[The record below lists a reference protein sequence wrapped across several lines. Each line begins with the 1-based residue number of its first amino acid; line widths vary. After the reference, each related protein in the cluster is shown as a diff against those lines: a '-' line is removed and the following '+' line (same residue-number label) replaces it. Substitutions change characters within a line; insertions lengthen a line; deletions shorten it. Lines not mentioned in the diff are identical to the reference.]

1 MKRLVSTRRFRQL
14 RSTRTRSRVILTC
27 VSALLVLACAASVLV
42 MVRGRAA
49 GARFTWPEGL
59 TKVFGSRAASTSLPL
74 SPAPPVVTTRTV
86 CPSGCD
92 YATLTA
98 AFADLTT
105 NGVSTAT
112 VLELQATYVSTSET
126 YPITVG
132 NISGNSATNTIT
144 VVPALGAT
152 NLSISSA
159 NTTATIDLNGAANV
173 IFDGRPGATGSV
185 KQLTIADTSTAT
197 GGTAVRFINEA
208 SNNTI
213 RYTTLKSNF
222 PSPTFGVV
230 TFSTTSGVNGNDNNT
245 IDNCDIDGGAG
256 ATASPTSGVAQNG
269 IFSLGTT
276 TTVARNNSG
285 NTISN
290 NNIFNNFV
298 TGVAATS
305 AGILLAVG
313 NTDWTISGNSIY
325 QTATRTATVGA
336 ATIYGISIAN
346 SASGNNFVVT
356 GNFIGGSAA
365 SAGGTA
371 WTINGAFGN
380 RFNAIGLNVGSTTA
394 SSVQG
399 NTVTNFSF
407 LTTSTFTSNS
417 TSPLATGVW
426 GGIYVAAGKANVGT
440 ITGNIIGSGTG
451 TGSILVTGQTNP
463 GATANGLGVSGAD
476 TVNIS
481 NNTVG
486 SITTSGA
493 TAAISTG
500 IIGIN
505 SNAVG
510 AITVNNNTIGS
521 TTTANS
527 LNASLAST
535 GTTTQV
541 VIGIKNTGG
550 SNFAITNNT
559 IANLNNAYVPSS
571 ANVNN
576 IMAGISTSNGLV
588 TITGNTIRN
597 LSTAANA
604 NGVGANSSVQG
615 IQNTSTID
623 PLTITGNTIRSIAN
637 NNNTGATVVLGI
649 YNAGQF
655 TGTNIIARNFI
666 HSLTNLST
674 AGFMNGIDVPGG
686 AATYRNNMIV
696 LGNGLTNAVLING
709 INETGGTNNFYHNSI
724 YIGGANVFSGSTP
737 TNAFTS
743 ITSGTRNYRDNIF
756 VNARSNTSGT
766 GKHYAVRYG
775 GAGSNP
781 SGLTTNN
788 NIYLASGVG
797 GVFGFFNSAD
807 RANLA
812 AWQTATGQDAN
823 SFESDPQYLDP
834 ANATTPNL
842 HINPTVATLVESSG
856 ADVGVTDDFDTD
868 IRANFTPV
876 DLGADAGNFTSGG
889 DFAPPIIAY
898 TTLPNTAS
906 TSNRTLTISVSDFS
920 GVPTSGTGLPR
931 LYFRKGASGGFATT
945 QCSFV
950 SGSSYSCTFDYSLV
964 AGASVAV
971 GDAVQYYVVAQDAA
985 PSPNVA
991 ANPSA
996 GAAGFTASPP
1006 AVSTPPTTPNSYNI
1020 TGAFTGTYSVCDGA
1034 TYATLKSFFDAVNGA
1049 VVTGNITVNVLGPC
1063 SETATASLNQWL
1075 EEPAGSNFTMLIQP
1089 GGGAAR
1095 TITGAINGALIKL
1108 NGADR
1113 VTIDGLNSG
1122 GNSLALTN
1130 NNTSGTGIWLASLG
1144 LGAGATNNTIRNII
1158 ITGNSTNTS
1167 GSGVDVSG
1175 STISSSGGD
1184 NDGNT
1189 IQGNTITKFGSGI
1202 SVNGSGTVSAG
1213 GVDGLIVANN
1223 IVGPATA
1230 GANNILS
1237 TGIVISSAVAPS
1249 ITGNTVRNV
1258 VSTSFGSST
1267 EGIGLLFVTNAVVT
1281 KNTVSNISTSGS
1293 SAFAFGVLVHEGCTG
1308 AQVTGNKITG
1318 VITTDAAGQS
1328 AKGIYVNTETTA
1340 SNVTVA
1346 NNVVSDIQSASGTG
1360 TDFLRQPVGIYLDGA
1375 TGGINLY
1382 HNSVNLFGSH
1392 AGASGVTLQAALFVN
1407 TSVTAV
1413 DLRDNIFADSYDNSS
1428 SATDKSY
1435 AIYSRAPATSFTTI
1449 NYNDY
1454 YASGPTGVLGF
1465 LVADRADIS
1474 AWRTATGQ
1482 DVNSLASNPQFAST
1496 ADLHITRTSPSVLSP
1511 VENVGI
1517 SIGGITTDFE
1527 NDTRANPPDI
1537 GADEVTAMGFQSA
1550 VFVTP
1555 ENGGS
1560 SFNTITVTR
1569 TAGSGNAASVNYA
1582 TGDAAATGGPVCTAG
1597 IDYISTSGTLNFAA
1611 GETSKTFQIT
1621 LCDDAVYEGNEDVS
1635 LTLSSPVG
1643 SIVGPFNPAVFSITD
1658 NESAPETDVAV
1669 AGGNLVISDAN
1680 GGATDDTLTISLVA
1694 GPNIRIHDP
1703 SHTLS
1708 AGAGASQVDPNTVD
1722 VLLGSVTGNI
1732 QVNTLAG
1739 NDILTLD
1746 LSGGDFIP
1754 GAGLTFNGGN
1764 PTTGPGDKL
1773 SITGGSQGSVT
1784 YNYINA
1790 HDGSILMQNF
1800 GKVNYTGLEPITNSG
1815 TATDVVFNLP
1825 AGPNAATLADDGTS
1839 GNTLSR
1845 LSAATIE
1852 TTDFANPTGS
1862 LTINRGNAGDT
1873 LAVNAL
1879 PDFNASL
1886 TLGSVGSEFNTIIF
1900 NGGVTLAANKNL
1912 FGNASGTINLSN
1924 GTSALTTSGA
1934 GTISLAGANVT
1945 GSGNVSTGG
1954 GLTVSTS
1961 GPDSTLNTL
1970 SGVISGT
1977 GGLTILSSNA
1987 LAFNSVALTGANT
2000 YTGVTTLSGNGRPVE
2015 VKVGSL
2021 ADGGL
2026 PSAIGASSNAAANLV
2041 FAGISMFTYTGAA
2054 TSTNRLFTL
2063 SGPSDSSLE
2072 ILSNGTGEVAF
2083 TNPGAL
2089 VFGSSGNVSF
2099 VIYGTN
2105 NGSFAP
2111 VIGNRTGGVTNL
2123 SKGDNDTWTL
2133 SGANTYTGAT
2143 DIEMGTLSV
2152 SLLADGGVAS
2162 NIGASTNAAPNLSV
2176 RGTLKYTGSG
2186 ANTDRLFKLG
2196 SDGGAIDSSG
2206 SGALNFTNT
2215 NAIDTD
2221 DLNTANA
2228 AFTLAGANTGA
2239 NTFAPKVND
2248 GASANI
2254 VPLTKTGA
2262 GAWNLSGV
2270 NTYTGATSV
2279 NAGRLN
2285 INGSITSNVTV
2296 ADTSTL
2302 GGTGTIY
2309 SANTVTV
2316 QSGGTVAPGTSPGL
2330 LNTGNV
2336 TFDSSSTFAVEING
2350 PTAGS
2355 GYDQLNVTGTVSLS
2369 DAVLSLTGSHN
2380 PSEGEQFIIVNNDG
2394 SEAIIGTFN
2403 GLPEGTIIPAFFS
2416 SGYGPAKI
2424 SYVGGDGNDVVLTVV
2439 AATITLAVSPSSGME
2454 DSGST
2459 INYTFTRSIITGTQ
2473 MVNFSVGGTADSA
2486 TDYGASGADTFGATS
2501 GTVTFAANSAT
2512 AIVSITPSADS
2523 DYEAN
2528 ETVTLTVTSGV
2539 DYNVGSPAS
2548 ATATIDNDDAPSST
2562 LVVTKTADTNNICLP
2577 GDCSLR
2583 EAIAAANTNA
2593 DTNTITFDIP
2603 GAGPHTIQL
2612 TSALNNLAE
2621 NVNLNGPADESVT
2634 VRGEGA
2640 DNPYR
2645 IFVINSGKTV
2655 TISNLNITNGLA
2667 TGASPDNC
2675 GGGIFNNHGT
2685 LTVGGSAI
2693 YLNNADS
2700 GAGIC
2705 NFGQGG
2711 PSATLTVFNSTLSG
2725 NVATGQGG
2733 GIYNDGYN
2741 SGSASLTVVNSTLS
2755 ENRGPAG
2762 GGAVLNTTDNFGSA
2776 IVLVRNSIFQSL
2788 AVPGIEENIK
2798 TSGGGALVTSQGH
2811 NLSDDKAGDG
2821 PETGPGGYLNATGD
2835 IRNTN
2840 PRLGSLADNG
2850 GPTLTHELL
2859 PGSPAIEGGDDCVL
2873 TGCSGA
2879 SPFVTTD
2886 QRGVARPQS
2895 THVDMGAFELQ
2906 AYVVTKTADT
2916 NNTCL
2921 PGDCSLRE
2929 AIKAANSDA
2938 PNPRMISFNIPSS
2951 DTGYDVNGVCTITPS
2966 TYVLP
2971 PITNSV
2977 LIDGYSQ
2984 PGSKQNGLDLDAGD
2998 DAVLKI
3004 QLSGTDLAD
3013 GSLGLDLH
3021 YGAEW
3026 SVVRGLIIND
3036 FKGAGVWI
3044 ENEGANQISGNF
3056 IGTNAAGTAAVANG
3070 DGVAIVYGLFH
3081 LLGGDLPGE
3090 RNVISGNT
3098 TNGIRMT
3105 GDETNVN
3112 FVEGNYIGTTKN
3124 GDAALG
3130 NAVGVYINDDS
3141 AGNVIGCEVINGD
3154 NLISGNSSAGVR
3166 IEESSDNLVEGNF
3179 IGTDKTGAT
3188 AIPNVTGVDLKN
3200 APLNTVGTPDFGNLI
3215 SGNSGTGLWIQSTP
3229 ESGSPSSTNDVQGNR
3244 IGINFTGTA
3253 ALANNVGV
3261 LIHDASDN
3269 LIGGGNTS
3277 GDRNYISGNLLEGIR
3292 IEVSGSTAV
3301 SDGNQIFG
3309 NSIGTNVAG
3318 TAAIPNQGSGIKIV
3332 GGFFNE
3338 VGCTFT
3344 GSGNLI
3350 SGNKGEGVELTG
3362 GAGNNFVQ
3370 GNLIGVQ
3377 SDATSAL
3384 GNGGSGVEIYSLPS
3398 GPSSNNVVGV
3408 FQNEEVD
3415 RTRLDSIAAKT
3426 GPCRAQP
3433 ERNALKEGKAKAIRQ
3448 APQKTEALA
3457 AAGTTPKRAAAVR
3470 PPRQIQR
3477 AKRSPQGR
3485 FAPLTKASQALTPSA
3500 KQATRMGPA
3509 IAPPQTVTV
3518 NGGNV
3523 IAFNVDDGVKISSAG
3538 DLNNLISQNSIYSN
3552 GKLGINLVGGTE
3564 SAEVTDNDIGD
3575 GDPGP
3580 NNLQNF
3586 PAITDAAAD
3595 TQIIYGTLDSSIED
3609 EPFTIEFF
3617 VNADCD
3623 GSGNGEGKTFIGST
3637 QTGLDNFSFTAPAG
3651 SFTAGQTITATAT
3664 DVKGN
3669 TSEFSSCFLAS
3680 QTTAGADLY
3689 IEKSD
3694 SPDPVSTGNTLTYT
3708 LTVFSNGPAPANNV
3722 VVTDTLP
3729 ASVTLV
3735 SSTPS
3740 QGSACTG
3747 TTTLTCNLGTVNFGE
3762 TPTVII
3768 VVTAPN
3774 TAGVISNLAS
3784 VSSPDDLVT
3793 ENNSDSEDT
3802 NVIGCP
3808 SSFTVNDNGDAS
3820 DATPG
3825 DKVCATAGAV
3835 CTLRA
3840 AIEEANALT
3849 SCGTITIDATG
3860 ISGAISLGTALDSI
3874 GHNVN
3879 INGPGANL
3887 LTVQRGGASGFRIFT
3902 INPNMTVS
3910 ISGLTISNGSA
3921 AIGGG
3926 IYNNRGALTISN
3938 STISGN
3944 TASSAGGGIHN
3955 GGIGAGN
3962 AALMITNSTIRG
3974 NSSTGDGGGVSS
3986 DAGSGTASLIMIDN
4000 TVSGNTAN
4008 NQGGGVNVIS
4018 SMATLTN
4025 VTVTNNRSDN
4035 DNIAGGV
4042 GGGLYESSGTVTL
4055 QNTIVAG
4062 NFRGGSTTRDDINGS
4077 LQVASS
4083 YNLIGDG
4090 TGITGVGSLPSNN
4103 QIGTSGSPIDP
4114 LLGALQDNGG
4124 PTFTHGLLYN
4134 SPAID
4139 KGDNAVTGSP
4149 LLLTTDQRGSGF
4161 ARQADSDLTAGAI
4174 VDIGAYERQATESRD
4189 VPGGSNIQ
4197 VNLVDAIL
4205 TFPCVNCGGF
4215 VSRKAGAQTRP
4226 GLNPAGAPSASITVI
4241 DPASQPTPPLGYVI
4255 GNNSS
4260 PPLPAFDLSTTAS
4273 SNPPIGVCFYL
4284 PSINDQTF
4292 FNGLKVLHREA
4303 GQNQVY
4309 GDSDDVLVDRTR
4321 AINPIDFSSRLVCGE
4336 VDSFSA
4342 FVIGHTAT
4350 PTAAN
4355 GNVSGQILDSNGHPV
4370 EGAGIRMSGTQNRL
4384 TVTDA
4389 NGNYRFDNVE
4399 TNGFYTVVPSRAN
4412 YSFSPSQR
4420 SFSALGQQTD
4430 AAFNASGTSNGLNP
4444 LDTTEYFV
4452 RQQYLDFLGRE
4463 PDEAGLNFWYRNIE
4477 SCGDNGNCRTA
4488 KRIDTSAAFFLS
4500 IEFQQTGYLVY
4511 RTYRAAYGDL
4521 PGPPVP
4527 LRLNEFKPDTAAIG
4541 NGVIVNKNGWETQLE
4556 QNKQVFM
4563 SEFGQRPRF
4572 VTEYPLTLTPVEFV
4586 DHLFV
4591 NAGVA
4596 PSTEARSLAI
4606 GEFGSQANS
4615 ADAAARGR
4623 ALRRVAENSVL
4634 ARRQF
4639 NQAFVLMQY
4648 FGYLRR
4654 DANAGQDTD
4663 FSGYNFWLNKLN
4675 TFDGNFGDAE
4685 MVKAFL
4691 VSGEYR
4697 GRFPR

>member
-1 MKRLVSTRRFRQL
+1 
-14 RSTRTRSRVILTC
+14 
-27 VSALLVLACAASVLV
+27 LLVLAFAASVLV

-59 TKVFGSRAASTSLPL
+59 TRVFGGRAASTSLPL

-86 CPSGCD
+86 CPAGCD

-105 NGVSTAT
+105 NGVSTT
-112 VLELQATYVSTSET
+112 MVLELQATYVSTGET
-126 YPITVG
+126 YPITIA

-159 NTTATIDLNGAANV
+159 NTTATIDLNGAANI

-185 KQLTIADTSTAT
+185 KQLTVADTSTAT

-222 PSPTFGVV
+222 PSPTVGVV
-230 TFSTTSGVNGNDNNT
+230 TFSTTTGANGNDNNT

-269 IFSLGTT
+269 MFSLGTT

-305 AGILLAVG
+305 AGILLGVG

-336 ATIYGISIAN
+336 ATVYGISIAN
-346 SASGNNFVVT
+346 TASGNNFVVS

-365 SAGGTA
+365 SAGGSA
-371 WTINGAFGN
+371 WTINGAFAN
-380 RFNAIGLNVGSTTA
+380 RFNAIGLNVATTTA

-399 NTVTNFSF
+399 NTIANFSF
-407 LTTSTFTSNS
+407 LTTSTANANS
-417 TSPLATGVW
+417 TSSPLGTGAW
-426 GGIYVAAGKANVGT
+426 GGIYIAAGKANVGT

-463 GATANGLGVSGAD
+463 GATANGLGVSSAD

-493 TAAISTG
+493 SGTLSTG

-510 AITVNNNTIGS
+510 AIVVNNNTIGS

-535 GTTTQV
+535 GTTAQV

-550 SNFAITNNT
+550 SSFSITNNT
-559 IANLNNAYVPSS
+559 IANLNNAYVPST
-571 ANVNN
+571 ANGNN
-576 IMAGISTSNGLV
+576 ILSGISTSNGLV
-588 TITGNTIRN
+588 TITGNTVRN
-597 LSTAANA
+597 LSTAANG
-604 NGVGANSSVQG
+604 NGVGSASSVQG

-637 NNNTGATVVLGI
+637 NNTTGATVVLGI

-655 TGTNIIARNFI
+655 TGTNIIARNFV

-696 LGNGLTNAVLING
+696 LGNGLTNAVLIDG

-724 YIGGANVFSGSTP
+724 YIGGANVVSGSTP

-743 ITSGTRNYRDNIF
+743 ITTGTRNYRDNIF

-766 GKHYAVRYG
+766 GKHYGVRYG
-775 GAGSNP
+775 GASPNP

-788 NIYLASGVG
+788 NIYLASGAG

-812 AWQTATGQDAN
+812 AWQSATGQDAN
-823 SFESDPQYLDP
+823 SFEADPQYLDP

-842 HINPTVATLVESSG
+842 HINPTVATLVEGSG

-876 DLGADAGNFTSGG
+876 DIGADAGNFTSGG
-889 DFAPPIIAY
+889 DFAPPVISY

-906 TSNRTLTISVSDFS
+906 TSNRTLTISVTDFS
-920 GVPTSGTGLPR
+920 GVPTSGAGLPR

-945 QCSFV
+945 QCTFV

-985 PSPNVA
+985 PTPNVA

-996 GAAGFTASPP
+996 GAAGFSASPP
-1006 AVSTPPTTPNSYNI
+1006 AVSTPPTTPNSYLI
-1020 TGAFTGTYSVCDGA
+1020 TGAFTGIYTVCDGG
-1034 TYATLKSFFDAVNGA
+1034 TYATLKSFFDAVNGG
-1049 VVTGNITVNVLGPC
+1049 VVTGNITVAILGPC
-1063 SETATASLNQWL
+1063 SEAATASLNQWL

-1089 GGGAAR
+1089 AGGAR
-1095 TITGAINGALIKL
+1095 TITGTINGALIKL

-1113 VTIDGLNSG
+1113 VTIEGLNTG
-1122 GNSLALTN
+1122 ANSLSLTN
-1130 NNTSGTGIWLASLG
+1130 TNTSGTGIWLASLG
-1144 LGAGATNNTIRNII
+1144 LGAGATNNTIRSIT

-1175 STISSSGGD
+1175 SSISSPGAD

-1189 IQGNTITKFGSGI
+1189 VQGNTITKFGSGI

-1213 GVDGLIVANN
+1213 GVDGLLVANN

-1237 TGIVISSAVAPS
+1237 TGIVISNAVAPS

-1258 VSTSFGSST
+1258 VSTSVGSPT

-1281 KNTVSNISTSGS
+1281 RNTVSNISTSGS
-1293 SAFAFGVLVHEGCTG
+1293 SAFAFGIVVHEGSTG

-1318 VITTDAAGQS
+1318 IITTDAAGQS

-1392 AGASGVTLQAALFVN
+1392 AGVATASLQAALYVN
-1407 TSVTAV
+1407 SGVTAI
-1413 DLRDNIFADSYDNSS
+1413 DLRDNIFANSYDNSS

-1435 AIYSRAPATSFTTI
+1435 AIYSRAPASSFTTI

-1465 LVADRADIS
+1465 LASDRADIA

-1482 DVNSLASNPQFAST
+1482 DVNSLAGDPQFAST
-1496 ADLHITRTSPSVLSP
+1496 VDLHIKRTSPSALSP

-1517 SIGGITTDFE
+1517 SIGGITTDFD

-1550 VFVTP
+1550 VFVSP
-1555 ENGGS
+1555 ENGGN

-1582 TGDAAATGGPVCTAG
+1582 TSDGSATGGGTCAAG
-1597 IDYISTSGTLNFAA
+1597 VDYITTSGTLNFSA
-1611 GETSKTFQIT
+1611 GQTSKTFQIT
-1621 LCDDAVYEGNEDVS
+1621 LCDDAVYEGTEDIN

-1643 SIVGPFNPAVFSITD
+1643 SIIGPFNPAVFSITD

-1669 AGGNLVISDAN
+1669 SGGNLVIGDSN
-1680 GGATDDTLTISLVA
+1680 GGTTDDTLTISLVA

-1708 AGAGASQVDPNTVD
+1708 AGAGAGQVDPNTVD
-1722 VLLGSVTGNI
+1722 VPLGSVTGNI

-1754 GAGLTFNGGN
+1754 NAGLTFNGGN

-1773 SITGGSQGSVT
+1773 ILTGGSQGTVT
-1784 YNYINA
+1784 YNYTNA
-1790 HDGSILMQNF
+1790 HDGSILMESF
-1800 GKVNYTGLEPITNSG
+1800 GTVNYTGLEPITNSG
-1815 TATDVVFNLP
+1815 TATDIVFNLP

-1886 TLGSVGSEFNTIIF
+1886 TLGSVGSEFNTITF

-1912 FGNASGTINLSN
+1912 SGNASGTINLSN

-1945 GSGNVSTGG
+1945 GSGNISTGG

-1961 GPDSTLNTL
+1961 GTDSTLNTL
-1970 SGVISGT
+1970 SGVISGS

-2015 VKVGSL
+2015 VKAGSL

-2041 FAGISMFTYTGAA
+2041 FAGISMFTYTGSA
-2054 TSTNRLFTL
+2054 TSTDRLFTL
-2063 SGPSDSSLE
+2063 SGPSDFSLE
-2072 ILSNGTGEVAF
+2072 IISNGTGELAF

-2089 VFGSSGNVSF
+2089 VFGGSGNVSF

-2123 SKGDNDTWTL
+2123 SKSDDDTWTL

-2143 DIEMGTLSV
+2143 DIEMGTLNV

-2206 SGALNFTNT
+2206 TGALNFTNT

-2228 AFTLAGANTGA
+2228 AFTLAGTNTDA

-2248 GASANI
+2248 GASAKI
-2254 VPLTKTGA
+2254 VPLTKSGV
-2262 GAWNLSGV
+2262 GAWNLSSV

-2285 INGSITSNVTV
+2285 INGSITSNVTI
-2296 ADTSTL
+2296 ANTSTL
-2302 GGTGTIY
+2302 GGTGTIN

-2316 QSGGTVAPGTSPGL
+2316 QSGGTVAPGTSPGI

-2350 PTAGS
+2350 TTAGS

-2369 DAVLSLTGSHN
+2369 DAILSLTGSHN

-2394 SEAIIGTFN
+2394 SEAITGEFN
-2403 GLPEGTIIPAFFS
+2403 TLPEGTIIPNFLGSDFGAQIT
-2416 SGYGPAKI
+2416 YA
-2424 SYVGGDGNDVVLTVV
+2424 GGLNSNDVVLTVV
-2439 AATITLAVSPSSGME
+2439 AAEVSVAVAPASVLE
-2454 DSGST
+2454 DGAT
-2459 INYTFTRSIITGTQ
+2459 NLDYTFTRSGNTTGTLT
-2473 MVNFSVGGTADSA
+2473 VNFTVGGAASFG
-2486 TDYGASGADTFGATS
+2486 TDYGQSGAASYTATTGS
-2501 GTVTFAANSAT
+2501 VTFTGTNAT
-2512 AIVSITPSADS
+2512 AVVTIDPTPDSSVEAD
-2523 DYEAN
+2523 
-2528 ETVTLTVTSGV
+2528 ETVVLTLAPGSG
-2539 DYNVGSPAS
+2539 YTIASSPNAS
-2548 ATATIDNDDAPSST
+2548 ATGEITNDDET
-2562 LVVTKTADTNNICLP
+2562 LVVNSAADP
-2577 GDCSLR
+2577 GDGPCTTDPGGCTLR
-2583 EAIAAANTNA
+2583 EAINAANLSSYI
-2593 DTNTITFDIP
+2593 TINFDIP
-2603 GAGPHTIQL
+2603 G
-2612 TSALNNLAE
+2612 
-2621 NVNLNGPADESVT
+2621 
-2634 VRGEGA
+2634 
-2640 DNPYR
+2640 
-2645 IFVINSGKTV
+2645 SGV
-2655 TISNLNITNGLA
+2655 QTISPLTPLPAI
-2667 TGASPDNC
+2667 ASPTKIDAY
-2675 GGGIFNNHGT
+2675 T
-2685 LTVGGSAI
+2685 
-2693 YLNNADS
+2693 
-2700 GAGIC
+2700 
-2705 NFGQGG
+2705 Q
-2711 PSATLTVFNSTLSG
+2711 
-2725 NVATGQGG
+2725 
-2733 GIYNDGYN
+2733 
-2741 SGSASLTVVNSTLS
+2741 
-2755 ENRGPAG
+2755 
-2762 GGAVLNTTDNFGSA
+2762 
-2776 IVLVRNSIFQSL
+2776 
-2788 AVPGIEENIK
+2788 
-2798 TSGGGALVTSQGH
+2798 
-2811 NLSDDKAGDG
+2811 
-2821 PETGPGGYLNATGD
+2821 
-2835 IRNTN
+2835 
-2840 PRLGSLADNG
+2840 
-2850 GPTLTHELL
+2850 
-2859 PGSPAIEGGDDCVL
+2859 
-2873 TGCSGA
+2873 SGA
-2879 SPFVTTD
+2879 SPNTD
-2886 QRGVARPQS
+2886 PI
-2895 THVDMGAFELQ
+2895 
-2906 AYVVTKTADT
+2906 
-2916 NNTCL
+2916 
-2921 PGDCSLRE
+2921 GD
-2929 AIKAANSDA
+2929 N
-2938 PNPRMISFNIPSS
+2938 
-2951 DTGYDVNGVCTITPS
+2951 
-2966 TYVLP
+2966 
-2971 PITNSV
+2971 
-2977 LIDGYSQ
+2977 
-2984 PGSKQNGLDLDAGD
+2984 
-2998 DAVLKI
+2998 AVLMI
-3004 QLSGTDLAD
+3004 ELSGANVVVPVGDPPAD
-3013 GSLGLDLH
+3013 GFVLSGGLAVIQ
-3021 YGAEW
+3021 GF
-3026 SVVRGLIIND
+3026 VINR
-3036 FKGAGVWI
+3036 FGGAGI
-3044 ENEGANQISGNF
+3044 RISSPANEISGNF
-3056 IGTNAAGTAAVANG
+3056 IGTDATGTSAGAARAFGNQVG
-3070 DGVAIVYGLFH
+3070 VLIDDGFLNEVGCTFA
-3081 LLGGDLPGE
+3081 E
-3090 RNVISGNT
+3090 MRNVISGNHE
-3098 TNGIRMT
+3098 
-3105 GDETNVN
+3105 D
-3112 FVEGNYIGTTKN
+3112 
-3124 GDAALG
+3124 
-3130 NAVGVYINDDS
+3130 GVKIVDPATFND
-3141 AGNVIGCEVINGD
+3141 VQ
-3154 NLISGNSSAGVR
+3154 
-3166 IEESSDNLVEGNF
+3166 GNF
-3179 IGTDKTGAT
+3179 IGTDKTGLLIFDTNTQPLGNGDAGV
-3188 AIPNVTGVDLKN
+3188 AIYD
-3200 APLNTVGTPDFGNLI
+3200 
-3215 SGNSGTGLWIQSTP
+3215 S
-3229 ESGSPSSTNDVQGNR
+3229 
-3244 IGINFTGTA
+3244 
-3253 ALANNVGV
+3253 
-3261 LIHDASDN
+3261 SDN
-3269 LIGGGNTS
+3269 LIGGQVGFGGTERANLDGIAPPEFGTTPSDPSNIIGGNRDGVEITSGISGAIRNLVHGNFIGTDYTRAAKLGNTRD
-3277 GDRNYISGNLLEGIR
+3277 GVRLGQDAALNEIGCDDLDLGNVITNNTGCGVNLLATA
-3292 IEVSGSTAV
+3292 ST
-3301 SDGNQIFG
+3301 
-3309 NSIGTNVAG
+3309 
-3318 TAAIPNQGSGIKIV
+3318 
-3332 GGFFNE
+3332 
-3338 VGCTFT
+3338 
-3344 GSGNLI
+3344 
-3350 SGNKGEGVELTG
+3350 
-3362 GAGNNFVQ
+3362 
-3370 GNLIGVQ
+3370 GNLIGHN
-3377 SDATSAL
+3377 SIFANGGLGIDL
-3384 GNGGSGVEIYSLPS
+3384 GN
-3398 GPSSNNVVGV
+3398 
-3408 FQNEEVD
+3408 
-3415 RTRLDSIAAKT
+3415 
-3426 GPCRAQP
+3426 
-3433 ERNALKEGKAKAIRQ
+3433 
-3448 APQKTEALA
+3448 
-3457 AAGTTPKRAAAVR
+3457 
-3470 PPRQIQR
+3470 
-3477 AKRSPQGR
+3477 
-3485 FAPLTKASQALTPSA
+3485 
-3500 KQATRMGPA
+3500 
-3509 IAPPQTVTV
+3509 
-3518 NGGNV
+3518 
-3523 IAFNVDDGVKISSAG
+3523 DGV
-3538 DLNNLISQNSIYSN
+3538 
-3552 GKLGINLVGGTE
+3552 TP
-3564 SAEVTDNDIGD
+3564 NDALD
-3575 GDPGP
+3575 ADPVPSPSPGP
-3580 NNLQNF
+3580 TPVAPNNYQNF
-3586 PAITDAAAD
+3586 PVLASAVTEND
-3595 TQIIYGTLDSSIED
+3595 TTINGSLDSRPET
-3609 EPFTIEFF
+3609 EFVIEFF
-3617 VNADCD
+3617 YSDAKDP
-3623 GSGNGEGKTFIGST
+3623 SGNGEGQVF
-3637 QTGLDNFSFTAPAG
+3637 LDTWTVTTDANGHYDLVDFNPNTPVPAG
-3651 SFTAGQTITATAT
+3651 KWITATAT
-3664 DVKGN
+3664 DPDGN
-3669 TSEFSSCFLAS
+3669 TSEFSNAVQVGSLSVNKTGPSSPLTIGQTSTYTITVTNNDTSNDVAS
-3680 QTTAGADLY
+3680 ATVQELIPADLDLITATGTNWICSALVAQVTTCTFSGGTIDADGGTSQIEIVVQPKAGTAGNSVTNKYSVDP
-3689 IEKSD
+3689 SGGTNP
-3694 SPDPVSTGNTLTYT
+3694 PDPSTCTAAD
-3708 LTVFSNGPAPANNV
+3708 AP
-3722 VVTDTLP
+3722 
-3729 ASVTLV
+3729 
-3735 SSTPS
+3735 
-3740 QGSACTG
+3740 
-3747 TTTLTCNLGTVNFGE
+3747 NLGCGKPVGPDT
-3762 TPTVII
+3762 I
-3768 VVTAPN
+3768 A
-3774 TAGVISNLAS
+3774 AAA
-3784 VSSPDDLVT
+3784 VS
-3793 ENNSDSEDT
+3793 
-3802 NVIGCP
+3802 CP
-3808 SSFTVNDNGDAS
+3808 GTFTVNTNGDAV
-3820 DATPG
+3820 DAGLGDGACDTDSGTPG
-3825 DKVCATAGAV
+3825 YQCS
-3835 CTLRA
+3835 LRA
-3840 AIEEANALT
+3840 AIEEANILTTCGPIEINFSGVASPISLLT
-3849 SCGTITIDATG
+3849 SLP
-3860 ISGAISLGTALDSI
+3860 AISHDI
-3874 GHNVN
+3874 N
-3879 INGPGANL
+3879 INGPGANV
-3887 LTVQRGGASGFRIFT
+3887 LTVQRGSATEFRIFE
-3902 INPNMTVS
+3902 IRPGRTVA
-3910 ISGLTISNGSA
+3910 ISNLTIANGLVSGVYPA
-3921 AIGGG
+3921 NVGGG
-3926 IYNNRGALTISN
+3926 IYNDHGTLSVTACIISGNKATGGAIFNNGQAGTASLTITN
-3938 STISGN
+3938 SSIRDNTATESGGGIYNLSGITTITASTVSDNSAVQFGGGIFNSVGGLTLINTTISGN
-3944 TASSAGGGIHN
+3944 KSQLNGGGIYN
-3955 GGIGAGN
+3955 YSGGN
-3962 AALMITNSTIRG
+3962 PST
-3974 NSSTGDGGGVSS
+3974 T
-3986 DAGSGTASLIMIDN
+3986 TAI
-4000 TVSGNTAN
+4000 
-4008 NQGGGVNVIS
+4008 
-4018 SMATLTN
+4018 N
-4025 VTVTNNRSDN
+4025 VTVTNNRADTN
-4035 DNIAGGV
+4035 DDTLGD
-4042 GGGLYESSGTVTL
+4042 GGGIFIEGGNVLL
-4055 QNTIVAG
+4055 HNTIVAR
-4062 NFRGGSTTRDDINGS
+4062 NFKGASPSTTAHD
-4077 LQVASS
+4077 VAGTLDSSSS

-4090 TGITGVGSLPSNN
+4090 TGITNVGTLPANN
-4103 QIGTSGSPIDP
+4103 QIGTTGSPIDP
-4114 LLGALQDNGG
+4114 LLGTLQNNGG

-4134 SPAID
+4134 SPAVN

-4149 LLLTTDQRGSGF
+4149 LLLATDQRGQGF
-4161 ARQADSDLTAGAI
+4161 DRKADGDLPGGVI
-4174 VDIGAYERQATESRD
+4174 DVDIGAYERQATESRD
-4189 VPGGSNIQ
+4189 VSDGSSIQ
-4197 VNLVDAIL
+4197 INLVDVTL
-4205 TFPCVNCGGF
+4205 TFPCVNCGAA
-4215 VSRKAGAQTRP
+4215 KANGGRAQTSP
-4226 GLNPAGAPSASITVI
+4226 GLRPAGASSASITVI
-4241 DPASQPTPPLGYVI
+4241 DPAAQPTPPMGYVI
-4255 GNNSS
+4255 GNDSS

-4273 SNPPIGVCFYL
+4273 VDPPIGVCFYL
-4284 PSINDQTF
+4284 PSINDAGF
-4292 FNGLKVLHREA
+4292 FSGLKVLHNED
-4303 GQNQVY
+4303 GT
-4309 GDSDDVLVDRTR
+4309 LVDRTTGQDYATR
-4321 AINPIDFSSRLVCGE
+4321 ILCASVNSLSP
-4336 VDSFSA
+4336 
-4342 FVIGHTAT
+4342 FVIAHTAT

-4370 EGAGIRMSGTQNRL
+4370 EGAGIRMSGTQTRL

-4389 NGNYRFDNVE
+4389 NGNYRFENVE

-4430 AAFNASGTSNGLNP
+4430 AAFSASTAGNSLNP

-4463 PDEAGLNFWYRNIE
+4463 TDEAGLNFWYRNIE
-4477 SCGDNGNCRTA
+4477 GCGDNANCRTA

-4511 RTYRAAYGDL
+4511 RTYKTAYGDM
-4521 PGPPVP
+4521 PGAPVP

-4541 NGVIVNKNGWETQLE
+4541 NGVIVNKNGWENQLE
-4556 QNKQVFM
+4556 QNKQAFM
-4563 SEFGQRPRF
+4563 SEFVQRPRF
-4572 VTEYPLTLTPVEFV
+4572 VTVYPLTMTPVEFV

-4591 NAGVA
+4591 NARVS

-4606 GEFGSQANS
+4606 GEFGSDANS
-4615 ADAAARGR
+4615 SDAAARGR

-4634 ARRQF
+4634 TRQEF

-4648 FGYLRR
+4648 FGNLRR

-4675 TFDGNFGDAE
+4675 TFNGNFGDAE